1 MLRFT
6 EFLNEAVDKKVTFK
20 KFVTGI
26 FDDLKLVKKNYTT
39 LDKKPSFSNVDVQRA
54 TFSFENYPSYDELNK
69 VSAMATVDERR
80 AYAKKKQAEYEKW
93 HKGIAAML
101 DLKTH
106 PQFKQDGGDVYYIYK
121 ETLSNGFTIEY
132 KSTLNHVNHSWRDS
146 FVIEGAKAKDGDT
159 EFKEFPEYKP
169 GTIVYT
175 EYGYSMT
182 IVEFFQIVKRSGN
195 TCYLKRIASKVVDGT
210 DGMYG
215 KKVAVKDTFIDNTIY
230 SARLPK
236 MKYKEKHSYF
246 WLWNGK
252 PIYFNHMD

>member
-1 MLRFT
+1 M
-6 EFLNEAVDKKVTFK
+6 
-20 KFVTGI
+20 TG
-26 FDDLKLVKKNYTT
+26 LK
-39 LDKKPSFSNVDVQRA
+39 
-54 TFSFENYPSYDELNK
+54 
-69 VSAMATVDERR
+69 
-80 AYAKKKQAEYEKW
+80 AYAEEGLDVENKHKKIILIAGAVIILLIAFSGFSSDSKSDTGNMLFEYKKQAEYEKW